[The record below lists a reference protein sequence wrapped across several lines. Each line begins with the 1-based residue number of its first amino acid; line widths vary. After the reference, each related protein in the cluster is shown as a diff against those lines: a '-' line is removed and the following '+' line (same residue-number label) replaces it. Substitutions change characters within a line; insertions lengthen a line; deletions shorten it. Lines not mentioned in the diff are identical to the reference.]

1 MTRRRVTLRR
11 RVWCVLTGGHRMVH
25 ITGRVWYCPR
35 CTHHTSGLS
44 FHASP
49 FTTLPTEE
57 TR

>member
-1 MTRRRVTLRR
+1 
-11 RVWCVLTGGHRMVH
+11 
-25 ITGRVWYCPR
+25 VWYCPR